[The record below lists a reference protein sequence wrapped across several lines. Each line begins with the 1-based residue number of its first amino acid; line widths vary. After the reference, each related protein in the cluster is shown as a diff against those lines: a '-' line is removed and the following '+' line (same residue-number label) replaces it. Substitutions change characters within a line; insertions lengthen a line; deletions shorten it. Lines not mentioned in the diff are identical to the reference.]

1 MTMAV
6 QALKAHL
13 ALNVHNVERS
23 IAFYQKLLGIEPSE
37 ELLESDAGAL
47 T

>member
-1 MTMAV
+1 MTTNTV

-23 IAFYQKLLGIEPSE
+23 IEFRGIVNFNQ
-37 ELLESDAGAL
+37 
-47 T
+47 